1 MYNYIVDVYNK
12 NDITISRQI
21 TEEQYKVFSEINKDN
36 STTKDILELK
46 IQEGKISG
54 NIVTNYI
61 KKADLQ
67 NIDKDENKIN
77 ENIVTKSYKNVNECF
92 FHYKDN
98 ILIFLDTI
106 IHKYSIKS
114 IAENSQSLNS
124 FIALK
129 NVFYIRDET
138 TLKQWGIIE
147 KIKNC
152 EQIPKLV
159 ICQCGIELKP
169 IDEILNFVENYHA
182 IIPTNLDIFDFCK
195 NLSLKEYKMS
205 KYNCIHCNYLF
216 SIQDIT
222 DANSNVNSI
231 IIYCKNK
238 IKEFEA
244 KNSDDISLFFNELR
258 Q

>member
-36 STTKDILELK
+36 STTKDTLELK

-92 FHYKDN
+92 FHYKNN
-98 ILIFLDTI
+98 IIIFLETI
-106 IHKYSIKS
+106 IKSYSIRD
-114 IAENSQSLNS
+114 IANNVKNLNS
-124 FIALK
+124 FIELK
-129 NVFYIRDET
+129 NVFYIRDEA

-152 EQIPKLV
+152 EQVPQLV

-169 IDEILNFVENYHA
+169 IDEILDFVQEYWN
-182 IIPTNLDIFDFCK
+182 ISPNNLDIFDFCK

-222 DANSNVNSI
+222 DTNSNVNSI
-231 IIYCKNK
+231 IIYSKNK

-244 KNSDDISLFFNELR
+244 KNSDDISLFFNELN